1 MLSSKFNSLST
12 MKLSKIEIKGF
23 KSFGDKTTINF
34 NDGVTGVVGPNGC
47 GKSNVVDAI
56 RWVLGE
62 QKTTLLRSD
71 KMENII
77 FNGSKSRKKLNLAEV
92 SITFDNTKNLIPTE
106 YSNVSIT
113 RKYFR
118 SGESEYFLN
127 DIKCRLKDITNLFLD
142 TGITSNN
149 YAIIELSMV
158 DNILNDKDN
167 SRMKLFEEASGIS
180 KFKKRKKETLNKID
194 YTDKDLER
202 VDDLIHEIE
211 KNLRSLKR
219 QSEQTKKFYELKD
232 KYKKLSIN
240 LAIKTTEEKTTRLNQ
255 LKNDLKKIEVNDVKL
270 SSGIA
275 KKNANLESLKS
286 SLISFEKEL
295 MKKQKVVNDKLERIR
310 KHEENKKIK
319 KEKLKFLEIK
329 SEELNKKIKLDEE
342 SNSRSLFSIE
352 SIKKEILQEEN
363 SLQKLSKKLNKTKEE
378 FSKFEKEID
387 NKQIKTSSLDEINE
401 NFRSINFNLKSIQEK
416 KNQIISLIQ
425 IEEMNKKEIILK
437 LNSFENKIDEIL
449 SNINFIEKSFSNENK
464 ELIKLNKQFTK
475 KSKDLSNE
483 EILFN
488 KIKNKINSLTNELDY
503 KSSTYDYNLKQ
514 IKNNKKEL
522 LNTKDQIKNSKNITS
537 DKDNL
542 LIDLYNQKDKLEIEL
557 NNYENDYQKTRDEI
571 DKIDAEIKLNR
582 DKKEQNLL
590 LINEHKNEIH
600 DLELDLNSVSER
612 IKVEFELNVLD
623 LKFDEGVFEDQSIE
637 IIENIILKTKEKI
650 DKIGQINPL
659 ALETY
664 NEMKE
669 RHEFITKEKNDL
681 LEAKESLLKTITE
694 IDKNATE
701 TFLDS
706 FEKIKKYF
714 KDVFRSLFIEDDDC
728 DLILSDHNSPLE
740 SSIDILAK
748 PKGKKPISINQL
760 SGGEKTLTA
769 TSLLFAIYL
778 LKPAPFCIF
787 DEVDAPLDDNN
798 IDKFNRIIKKFSKD
812 SQFIIVT
819 HNKRTMMNT
828 DIIYGIT
835 MPEQGVSKVVPV
847 DLRNLNL

>member
-1 MLSSKFNSLST
+1 MSSKFNSLST

-23 KSFGDKTTINF
+23 KSFGDKTIINF

-240 LAIKTTEEKTTRLNQ
+240 LAIKTTEEKTIRLNK
-255 LKNDLKKIEVNDVKL
+255 LKTDLKKIEVNDVKL

-295 MKKQKVVNDKLERIR
+295 MKKQKIVNDKLERIR

-329 SEELNKKIKLDEE
+329 SDELNKKIKLDEE

-401 NFRSINFNLKSIQEK
+401 KFRSINFNLKSIQEK

-437 LNSFENKIDEIL
+437 LNSFEKKIDEIL
-449 SNINFIEKSFSNENK
+449 SNVNFIEKSFSNENK

-612 IKVEFELNVLD
+612 IKVEFELNILD
-623 LKFDEGVFEDQSIE
+623 LKLDEGVFENKSIE
-637 IIENIILKTKEKI
+637 IVENIILKTKEKI

-669 RHEFITKEKNDL
+669 RHKFITKEKNDL

>member
-1 MLSSKFNSLST
+1 

-23 KSFGDKTTINF
+23 KSFGDKTVINF

-106 YSNVSIT
+106 YSNVSIA

-127 DIKCRLKDITNLFLD
+127 DVKCRLKDITNLFLD

-219 QSEQTKKFYELKD
+219 QSDQTKKFYELKD

-240 LAIKTTEEKTTRLNQ
+240 LAIKTTVEKSDKLNK
-255 LKNDLKKIEVNDVKL
+255 LKNDLKKIEVDDVKL
-270 SSGIA
+270 SSRIA

-295 MKKQKVVNDKLERIR
+295 IKKQKIVNDKLERIR

-352 SIKKEILQEEN
+352 SIKKEIFQEET
-363 SLQKLSKKLNKTKEE
+363 SLQKLSKKLIKTKEE
-378 FSKFEKEID
+378 FSNFEKQID

-425 IEEMNKKEIILK
+425 IEEMNKEEVILK
-437 LNSFENKIDEIL
+437 LNTFEKQIDEIL
-449 SNINFIEKSFSNENK
+449 SNVDFIEKSFSNENK

-488 KIKNKINSLTNELDY
+488 KIKNKINSLNNELDY
-503 KSSTYDYNLKQ
+503 KSSTYEYNLNQ
-514 IKNNKKEL
+514 IKTNKKEL
-522 LNTKDQIKNSKNITS
+522 VKSKDEIKDSKNITS

-542 LIDLYNQKDKLEIEL
+542 LVELYKQKDKLEIEL

-571 DKIDAEIKLNR
+571 DKIDKEIKLNR
-582 DKKEQNLL
+582 DKKDQNLI

-600 DLELDLNSVSER
+600 DLELDLNSVNER
-612 IKVEFELNVLD
+612 IKVEFDLNILD
-623 LKFDEGVFEDQSIE
+623 LKLDEGVFENKSTE
-637 IIENIILKTKEKI
+637 AIENIILKTKEKI

-669 RHEFITKEKNDL
+669 RYEFISKERNDL
-681 LEAKESLLKTITE
+681 LEAKESLLKTISE

-701 TFLDS
+701 TFLIS

-728 DLILSDHNSPLE
+728 DLILSDENNPLE